1 MDNKE
6 IDKLS
11 AAYNNVPDKQVI
23 NELSWFNPYNSV
35 TSAAKR
41 WASGRGGL
49 GSQFASKWMPG
60 GEELHGQSE
69 LEDETNEVWKQ
80 FRRQILS
87 QDKNPKGANI
97 LSWFKNILGI
107 DATVIPALR
116 DGIVPNERYYNDN
129 DLRAIF
135 KQALSEARQQQ
146 MVGNQEYDRKSVYAT
161 NHKLVLRT
169 ILDMDP
175 DTTCDL
181 IGNLLGRA
189 ATDDTG
195 GAPDEEADK
204 EADEKVEDEVGRAA
218 RNDITKNPEK
228 WKAAF
233 ESVGAV
239 EANIADAGNMTA
251 DELEDLQELIDKIPP
266 HVRFEMEERYA
277 EEIGPEIRKEIAIAK
292 GEEPVEDTLEAE
304 APDEL
309 EGEPDETA

>member
-11 AAYNNVPDKQVI
+11 AAYNNVSDKQII

-41 WASGRGGL
+41 WASGRGGF

-116 DGIVPNERYYNDN
+116 DGIVPNERYYD
-129 DLRAIF
+129 DDVLRAIF

-146 MVGNQEYDRKSVYAT
+146 MVGNQGYDRKSVYAT
-161 NHKLVLRT
+161 DHKLVLRT

-181 IGNLLGRA
+181 IRTLLTR
-189 ATDDTG
+189 DV
-195 GAPDEEADK
+195 EYN
-204 EADEKVEDEVGRAA
+204 EK
-218 RNDITKNPEK
+218 P
-228 WKAAF
+228 
-233 ESVGAV
+233 
-239 EANIADAGNMTA
+239 
-251 DELEDLQELIDKIPP
+251 
-266 HVRFEMEERYA
+266 
-277 EEIGPEIRKEIAIAK
+277 
-292 GEEPVEDTLEAE
+292 
-304 APDEL
+304 
-309 EGEPDETA
+309 